1 MTNQTI
7 QKVYSTKNKI
17 NGGKVTIKWRGDNLE
32 EVENELRKAL
42 QSVLESKVHTKWIP
56 VEEYI
61 ERDKRD
67 AKYKVDN
74 KKTKSIFSLK
84 IS

>member
-17 NGGKVTIKWRGDNLE
+17 TGGKVTIKWRGDNLE
-32 EVENELRKAL
+32 EVENELKNAL
-42 QSVLESKVHTKWIP
+42 LSVQASKSNTSWLT